1 MASFSSEAVHQ
12 DDTQKPTALRRRL
25 KRELQLGKL
34 IRLPGK
40 ALKQKFGHN
49 AILDSGVTSSFI
61 KPNGGAKSTGQPS
74 NKEVSMPNGQT
85 LSTSFKALLPNTTL
99 NQKAR
104 ECDILPGLQHN
115 SLVSVG
121 KLSDAGYC
129 TIFMPG
135 NQGVHVI
142 DGNNVKIHVSGEAVL
157 RGWRDPQGLWRVPL
171 EDGNSMPL
179 SPQQLKESLNNV
191 FDLPS
196 TEQTFRHLYACAGF
210 PTRRT
215 WIKAIT
221 QMKL

>member
-1 MASFSSEAVHQ
+1 MGSSCNLPLPPSWDTNPVPTCGTTMLPSWDELEPVSSFTSETVSQ
-12 DDTQKPTALRRRL
+12 EDTQQPTTLKHRL
-25 KRELQLGKL
+25 KRELQLRKL

-40 ALKQKFGHN
+40 VLKQKFGHN
-49 AILDSGVTSSFI
+49 AILDSGATSSFI
-61 KPNGGAKSTGQPS
+61 KPNGGARSTGQPS
-74 NKEVSMPNGQT
+74 NKKVGMPNGQT
-85 LSTSFKALLPNTTL
+85 LNTSLKALLPNTTL

-157 RGWRDPQGLWRVPL
+157 RGWRDHQGL
-171 EDGNSMPL
+171 
-179 SPQQLKESLNNV
+179 
-191 FDLPS
+191 
-196 TEQTFRHLYACAGF
+196 
-210 PTRRT
+210 
-215 WIKAIT
+215 
-221 QMKL
+221 